1 MDDFSLW
8 DVFVSTFWFMLLVA
22 WIMLLFR
29 IIGDIFRDRELS
41 GGKKAMWTFFLII
54 VPWLGA
60 LVYLI
65 ARGGSMNERSI
76 KEAQAA
82 DARTRAYIQEAAGSS
97 GGGGNVSA
105 ELRDL
110 AGLRDSGVI
119 TVAEYEQA
127 KAKVLA

>member
-29 IIGDIFRDRELS
+29 IIGDIFRDDSLS
-41 GGKKAMWTFFLII
+41 GGMKAFWTLFII
-54 VPWLGA
+54 LFPWLGV

-65 ARGGSMNERSI
+65 ARGGSMAERSI

-82 DARTRAYIQEAAGSS
+82 DARTRAYIQEAAGS
-97 GGGGNVSA
+97 GGGGNVSS

-110 AGLRDSGVI
+110 AALRDAGTI
-119 TVAEYEQA
+119 TPEEYEQA
-127 KAKVLA
+127 KAKVLS

>member
-29 IIGDIFRDRELS
+29 VIGDIFRDDELS
-41 GGKKAMWTFFLII
+41 GGMKAFWTLFII
-54 VPWLGA
+54 LLPWLGV

-65 ARGGSMNERSI
+65 ARGGSMAERSI

-82 DARTRAYIQEAAGSS
+82 DARTRAYIQEAAGS
-97 GGGGNVSA
+97 GGGGNVSS
-105 ELRDL
+105 ELREL
-110 AGLRDSGVI
+110 AALRDAGTI
-119 TVAEYEQA
+119 TPQEYEQA

>member
-29 IIGDIFRDRELS
+29 VIGDIFRDDELS
-41 GGKKAMWTFFLII
+41 GGMKAFWTLFII
-54 VPWLGA
+54 LLPWLGV

-65 ARGGSMNERSI
+65 ARGGSMAERSI

-82 DARTRAYIQEAAGSS
+82 DARQRAYIQQAAGT
-97 GGGGNVSA
+97 GGGGNVAS
-105 ELRDL
+105 ELREL
-110 AGLRDSGVI
+110 ATLRDAGTI
-119 TVAEYEQA
+119 TPQEYEQA

>member
-1 MDDFSLW
+1 MDDDFGLW
-8 DVFVSTFWFMLLVA
+8 DVFVSTFWFMLLFA

-29 IIGDIFRDRELS
+29 IIGDIFRDDELS
-41 GGKKAMWTFFLII
+41 GGMKAFWTLFII
-54 VPWLGA
+54 LLPWLGV

-65 ARGGSMNERSI
+65 ARGGSMAERSI

-82 DARTRAYIQEAAGSS
+82 DARTRAYIQEAAGS

-110 AGLRDSGVI
+110 AALRDAGTI
-119 TVAEYEQA
+119 TPQEYEQA

>member
-29 IIGDIFRDRELS
+29 IIGDIFRDDELS
-41 GGKKAMWTFFLII
+41 GGMKAFWTLFII
-54 VPWLGA
+54 LLPWLGV

-65 ARGGSMNERSI
+65 ARGGSMAERSI
-76 KEAQAA
+76 KEAQEM
-82 DARTRAYIQEAAGSS
+82 DARQRAYIQSAAGT
-97 GGGGNVSA
+97 GGGGNVSS

-110 AGLRDSGVI
+110 AALRDAGTI
-119 TVAEYEQA
+119 TPEEYEQA
-127 KAKVLA
+127 KAKVLS